1 MEHIKKKVTDLM
13 LKYETNNPFQIAK
26 AKGIFIKYEILGDIM
41 GYYSHL
47 HRIQII
53 HINETARARERDF
66 ICAHELG
73 HALLHPDANTPFL
86 KRHTLYHVDWIEQE
100 ANYFAKEL
108 LFANKTITSS
118 EIVNDYGVPYDVAK
132 NF

>member
-1 MEHIKKKVTDLM
+1 MEHIKKTVNELT

-26 AKGIFIKYEILGDIM
+26 AKGIFVHFEILGDIM
-41 GYYSHL
+41 GYYSRL

-53 HINETARARERDF
+53 HINETTRAKERDF

-73 HALLHPDANTPFL
+73 HALLHPDSNTPFL
-86 KRHTLYHVDWIEQE
+86 KRHTFYSTDRIEQE
-100 ANYFAKEL
+100 ANCFAKEL
-108 LFANKTITSS
+108 LFADKTITSS
-118 EIVNDYGVPYDVAK
+118 EIINDYGVPYEVAK